1 MRRLPEQR
9 SSSGQK
15 PLRIF
20 SSRMNRTFWRAAALW
35 RRKHHVYLGMS
46 FGTWTPGARFPLENK
61 FVLIEPT
68 GQTAWEYLKA
78 RPTPGPEAAMSVK
91 SDGRLRHLDT
101 VYGRLVAAICYD
113 TDFPR
118 LMVQAGAQRADVV
131 LSPAGDWRAID
142 PRHTEIASF
151 RAIEQGFNLVRQ
163 SNGGLSAAYD
173 YQGRRLAS
181 MDEYQSTD
189 LTLIAQV
196 PTPGRQDDL
205 FPLRRLARVAEYFR
219 CPGVDSWRLAQN
231 T

>member
-1 MRRLPEQR
+1 
-9 SSSGQK
+9 
-15 PLRIF
+15 
-20 SSRMNRTFWRAAALW
+20 
-35 RRKHHVYLGMS
+35 
-46 FGTWTPGARFPLENK
+46 
-61 FVLIEPT
+61 
-68 GQTAWEYLKA
+68 
-78 RPTPGPEAAMSVK
+78 VK
-91 SDGRLRHLDT
+91 SDGKLRHLDT
-101 VYGRLVAAICYD
+101 AYGRLVAAICYD

-118 LMVQAGAQRADVV
+118 LMIQAGAQRADVV

-196 PTPGRQDDL
+196 PSRGVRTIYSRLGDWLAWLSILAALALMASAWRKTLKGRL
-205 FPLRRLARVAEYFR
+205 
-219 CPGVDSWRLAQN
+219 
-231 T
+231 